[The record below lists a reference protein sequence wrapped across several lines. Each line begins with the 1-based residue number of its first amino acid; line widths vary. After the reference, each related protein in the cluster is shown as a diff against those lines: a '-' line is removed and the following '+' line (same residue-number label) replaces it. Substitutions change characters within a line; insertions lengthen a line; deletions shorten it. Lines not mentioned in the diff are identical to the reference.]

1 MNSTADMIEDA
12 LKLNSMPDPAGSQN
26 SVPVHRTWEDALRH
40 LCDHVLTSP
49 ECNAW
54 AVVAPDY
61 ASILDPDDPDRRWEY
76 AVRARESRGKTA
88 QPLYDR
94 YSEAVAGD
102 ALDARELCW
111 HQSKGRVTV
120 AVGTSGILMVIEDAL
135 RTAFLGGQGDPEAT
149 LMSKNQYGGS
159 QPLARERGMRSGRL
173 RSFARG
179 GFRSHAAF
187 HSEMELSRRPM
198 GRVPPSAFGR
208 KDAYRPPLRGGWG
221 ESHVAG
227 RPAGFSGWGC
237 RIDRFRCQGGVFIGG
252 N

>member
-1 MNSTADMIEDA
+1 MLEWLQADNMNSTSDAIEGA
-12 LKLNSMPDPAGSQN
+12 LKLNSMPHPARSES
-26 SVPVHRTWEDALRH
+26 SVLVHRTWKDALRH

-54 AVVAPDY
+54 AVVAPNY
-61 ASILDPDDPDRRWEY
+61 SSILDPNDPDLRWRY
-76 AVRARESRGKTA
+76 AVRARESQGKAA
-88 QPLYDR
+88 QPMYDLYTG
-94 YSEAVAGD
+94 AVGQD

-111 HQSKGRVTV
+111 HQSNGPVTV

-179 GFRSHAAF
+179 GR
-187 HSEMELSRRPM
+187 EERKKQRREASWSNAQ
-198 GRVPPSAFGR
+198 RL
-208 KDAYRPPLRGGWG
+208 Y
-221 ESHVAG
+221 
-227 RPAGFSGWGC
+227 
-237 RIDRFRCQGGVFIGG
+237 
-252 N
+252 